1 VHDSKLLEQTLK
13 GIVCARPKGGKE
25 PWETLCVDAGY
36 VGYPVLVASR
46 KQKYRLNLKTRAEE
60 RKEKLCSPDHQARR
74 WVVERTHSWFNRF
87 RKLLVSFEKTE
98 ASHSALLFLAAALIC
113 WRQTI
118 SIYG

>member
-1 VHDSKLLEQTLK
+1 MHDSKLLERTLK
-13 GIVCARPKGGKE
+13 AIICSRPK
-25 PWETLCVDAGY
+25 PRQQPAETLCVDAGY
-36 VGYPVLVASR
+36 VGYPVLVISR
-46 KQKYRLNLKTRAEE
+46 KQNYQLNLKTRAQE
-60 RKEKLCSPDHQARR
+60 REDKVGNPEHEARR

-98 ASHSALLFLAAALIC
+98 ASYLALLFLASSLIC